1 MTSEALGSPRWNP
14 VAYRFVEED
23 CASTSDKVGVVSRT
37 VPSDEATSTSGFR
50 RYVPLLDWLPR
61 YDRGFL
67 TRDVLAGLTVWAL
80 VVPESM
86 AYASIA
92 GVPVQYGLYA
102 VPLALVGY
110 VVFGS
115 CRQLFVGPSAT
126 VASISAVAVAAASTS
141 ATNQSQFIALTAALA
156 LMVGVIYILLGLA
169 RMGFVARFFAKP
181 VLDGFIIGLGL
192 YIAVGQFPKL
202 VGIPKPSGDTV
213 QIFVDTVRDI
223 GDWQGLTVVIG
234 VISLAALFGLARF
247 LPKAPGALIVV
258 VLAILAVGAF
268 DLEGEGVSVVGTVP
282 TGFDFV
288 SWSGITWGQIWDL
301 VPGALAVV
309 IVGFAQSVAIAKA
322 YGAKGG
328 YRIDASQ
335 EMIGY
340 GAANLGAGAL
350 QGFTVTGSLSKS
362 AAAEEAGG
370 KSPILLVVTS
380 AFVVL
385 TILFLAGLFKNLP
398 EATLAAV
405 VIHAVSGMIDFSKLA
420 HLWRVHRDEFVLAL
434 GALLG
439 VIVIG
444 ILAGVLIGVLLSL
457 GLLIRR
463 LVRPLITLHSKLS
476 HGSGGEQEAFA
487 RARESLLAALGLV
500 AVADVCRHREAEA
513 VPVEVVG
520 VLDDELADGAEVALN
535 SVQVAGVGGGRHE
548 LDVVLGCP
556 RPDRGRP
563 VAGEVVLDPVE
574 PPRAW
579 VGEPDLAHELKR
591 GGAVAAGPEPPSQV
605 VGVDVERAHQVADS
619 VAAAVGRPLAL
630 GPCLARPASPRLWAQ
645 ADRAHLVEAD
655 HDPVCRLLSVER
667 QHARR
672 SRLVV
677 GIGTRFPGARALE
690 REPGAGEQPCEVGGR
705 DSGPLPAQ
713 ILRKLGQAP
722 AREWHPERVGTG
734 AGDRDDPLLVVNRD
748 PAGSPAPETRAQ
760 RLEAAL
766 VEVVG
771 HLAHVRLVCEQH
783 ARDLRWAH
791 QRRRGQQDHRPL
803 PRRGVLGPLRQP
815 LQPLPLT
822 RSERTNENRRG
833 THRHLLRSHTSRFN
847 GRSQFP
853 VERYEKAH

>member
-1 MTSEALGSPRWNP
+1 M
-14 VAYRFVEED
+14 
-23 CASTSDKVGVVSRT
+23 
-37 VPSDEATSTSGFR
+37 PSDETTAPSAFR

-102 VPLALVGY
+102 VPLALLGY
-110 VVFGS
+110 VVFGA

-385 TILFLAGLFKNLP
+385 TILFLAGLFENLP

-420 HLWRVHRDEFVLAL
+420 RLWRVHRDEFVLAL

-463 LVRPLITLHSKLS
+463 LDHPHASILGRGRDGTAFVDVATHEDAAEVPGVLIYRFEAPLIFANAEVFVDGVLAAV
-476 HGSGGEQEAFA
+476 EQAEPPPKAVILDFAAVPDIDSTGDTELQELTRMLEQRGVQLVLA
-487 RARESLLAALGLV
+487 RATGTTRELMRI
-500 AVADVCRHREAEA
+500 D
-513 VPVEVVG
+513 G
-520 VLDDELADGAEVALN
+520 VI
-535 SVQVAGVGGGRHE
+535 
-548 LDVVLGCP
+548 
-556 RPDRGRP
+556 
-563 VAGEVVLDPVE
+563 
-574 PPRAW
+574 
-579 VGEPDLAHELKR
+579 
-591 GGAVAAGPEPPSQV
+591 
-605 VGVDVERAHQVADS
+605 
-619 VAAAVGRPLAL
+619 AAVGQERVFPTVRAAVDSLT
-630 GPCLARPASPRLWAQ
+630 PAS
-645 ADRAHLVEAD
+645 
-655 HDPVCRLLSVER
+655 
-667 QHARR
+667 
-672 SRLVV
+672 
-677 GIGTRFPGARALE
+677 
-690 REPGAGEQPCEVGGR
+690 QP
-705 DSGPLPAQ
+705 
-713 ILRKLGQAP
+713 
-722 AREWHPERVGTG
+722 
-734 AGDRDDPLLVVNRD
+734 
-748 PAGSPAPETRAQ
+748 
-760 RLEAAL
+760 
-766 VEVVG
+766 
-771 HLAHVRLVCEQH
+771 
-783 ARDLRWAH
+783 
-791 QRRRGQQDHRPL
+791 
-803 PRRGVLGPLRQP
+803 
-815 LQPLPLT
+815 
-822 RSERTNENRRG
+822 
-833 THRHLLRSHTSRFN
+833 
-847 GRSQFP
+847 
-853 VERYEKAH
+853 

>member
-1 MTSEALGSPRWNP
+1 M
-14 VAYRFVEED
+14 
-23 CASTSDKVGVVSRT
+23 
-37 VPSDEATSTSGFR
+37 PSDETTAPSAFR

-385 TILFLAGLFKNLP
+385 TILFLAGLFENLP

-420 HLWRVHRDEFVLAL
+420 RLWRVHRDEFVLAM

-463 LVRPLITLHSKLS
+463 LDHPHASILGRGRDGTAFVDVATHEDAAEVPGVLIYRFEAPLIFANAEVFVDGVLAAV
-476 HGSGGEQEAFA
+476 EQAEPPPKAVILDFAAVPDIDSTGDTELQELTRMLEQRGVQLVLA
-487 RARESLLAALGLV
+487 RATGTTRELMRI
-500 AVADVCRHREAEA
+500 D
-513 VPVEVVG
+513 G
-520 VLDDELADGAEVALN
+520 VI
-535 SVQVAGVGGGRHE
+535 
-548 LDVVLGCP
+548 
-556 RPDRGRP
+556 
-563 VAGEVVLDPVE
+563 
-574 PPRAW
+574 
-579 VGEPDLAHELKR
+579 
-591 GGAVAAGPEPPSQV
+591 
-605 VGVDVERAHQVADS
+605 
-619 VAAAVGRPLAL
+619 AAVGQERVFPTVRAAVDSLT
-630 GPCLARPASPRLWAQ
+630 PAS
-645 ADRAHLVEAD
+645 
-655 HDPVCRLLSVER
+655 
-667 QHARR
+667 
-672 SRLVV
+672 
-677 GIGTRFPGARALE
+677 
-690 REPGAGEQPCEVGGR
+690 QP
-705 DSGPLPAQ
+705 
-713 ILRKLGQAP
+713 
-722 AREWHPERVGTG
+722 
-734 AGDRDDPLLVVNRD
+734 
-748 PAGSPAPETRAQ
+748 
-760 RLEAAL
+760 
-766 VEVVG
+766 
-771 HLAHVRLVCEQH
+771 
-783 ARDLRWAH
+783 
-791 QRRRGQQDHRPL
+791 
-803 PRRGVLGPLRQP
+803 
-815 LQPLPLT
+815 
-822 RSERTNENRRG
+822 
-833 THRHLLRSHTSRFN
+833 
-847 GRSQFP
+847 
-853 VERYEKAH
+853 

>member
-1 MTSEALGSPRWNP
+1 
-14 VAYRFVEED
+14 
-23 CASTSDKVGVVSRT
+23 
-37 VPSDEATSTSGFR
+37 VPSDETTAPSAFR

-463 LVRPLITLHSKLS
+463 LDHPHASILGRGRDGTAFVDVATHEDAAEVPGVLIYRFEAPLIFANAEVFVDGVLAAV
-476 HGSGGEQEAFA
+476 EQAEPPPKAVILDFAAVPDIDSTGDTELQELTRMLEQRGVQLVLA
-487 RARESLLAALGLV
+487 RATGTTRELMRI
-500 AVADVCRHREAEA
+500 D
-513 VPVEVVG
+513 G
-520 VLDDELADGAEVALN
+520 VI
-535 SVQVAGVGGGRHE
+535 
-548 LDVVLGCP
+548 
-556 RPDRGRP
+556 
-563 VAGEVVLDPVE
+563 
-574 PPRAW
+574 
-579 VGEPDLAHELKR
+579 
-591 GGAVAAGPEPPSQV
+591 
-605 VGVDVERAHQVADS
+605 
-619 VAAAVGRPLAL
+619 AAVGQERVFPTVRAAVDSLT
-630 GPCLARPASPRLWAQ
+630 PAS
-645 ADRAHLVEAD
+645 
-655 HDPVCRLLSVER
+655 
-667 QHARR
+667 
-672 SRLVV
+672 
-677 GIGTRFPGARALE
+677 
-690 REPGAGEQPCEVGGR
+690 QP
-705 DSGPLPAQ
+705 
-713 ILRKLGQAP
+713 
-722 AREWHPERVGTG
+722 
-734 AGDRDDPLLVVNRD
+734 
-748 PAGSPAPETRAQ
+748 
-760 RLEAAL
+760 
-766 VEVVG
+766 
-771 HLAHVRLVCEQH
+771 
-783 ARDLRWAH
+783 
-791 QRRRGQQDHRPL
+791 
-803 PRRGVLGPLRQP
+803 
-815 LQPLPLT
+815 
-822 RSERTNENRRG
+822 
-833 THRHLLRSHTSRFN
+833 
-847 GRSQFP
+847 
-853 VERYEKAH
+853 